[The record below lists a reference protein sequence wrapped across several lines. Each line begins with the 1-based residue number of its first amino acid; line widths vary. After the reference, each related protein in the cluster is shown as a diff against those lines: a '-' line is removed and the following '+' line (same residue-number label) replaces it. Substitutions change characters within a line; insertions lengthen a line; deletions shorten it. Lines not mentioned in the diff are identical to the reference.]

1 MPELPEVETIKKGLE
16 KTIVGKQI
24 RSVRVK
30 LGKII
35 SLGPRTV
42 SNHRRINQKKLIEFQ
57 KTLAGQKILKAD
69 RRAKMLILD
78 LSGPYSLLIH
88 LKMTGQLIF
97 ARKGERKKVKIFNA
111 ANSIQE
117 FLPHKYT
124 HVIFEFTNGDK
135 LFYNDLRQFGYM
147 RLVKDSDV
155 ASVRELSEY
164 GPEPFA
170 PEFTL
175 DYLVKRGGRRPKLS
189 IKQYLMDSKVVAGIG
204 NIYSDEILYWSKIR
218 PERTLQS
225 LNRKDWQAIF
235 RNIPIVLRRVLHA
248 HGSSV
253 GDFFR
258 IDGSEGRFGRE
269 HMVYG
274 RYGEKCKKCS
284 SIVKSVKLGGRT
296 SSYCPKCQK

>member
-16 KTIVGKQI
+16 KTLVGKQI

-117 FLPHKYT
+117 FL
-124 HVIFEFTNGDK
+124 
-135 LFYNDLRQFGYM
+135 
-147 RLVKDSDV
+147 
-155 ASVRELSEY
+155 
-164 GPEPFA
+164 
-170 PEFTL
+170 
-175 DYLVKRGGRRPKLS
+175 
-189 IKQYLMDSKVVAGIG
+189 
-204 NIYSDEILYWSKIR
+204 
-218 PERTLQS
+218 
-225 LNRKDWQAIF
+225 
-235 RNIPIVLRRVLHA
+235 
-248 HGSSV
+248 
-253 GDFFR
+253 
-258 IDGSEGRFGRE
+258 
-269 HMVYG
+269 
-274 RYGEKCKKCS
+274 
-284 SIVKSVKLGGRT
+284 
-296 SSYCPKCQK
+296 